1 MALEIDWN
9 SVAARLGPR
18 LYSYFHRRGLFMQA
32 ADLTQETLL
41 RLLEKVEE
49 GEFNPDLGRL
59 EQYAFG
65 IARFVAMEQS
75 KKSAEN
81 AMNVDYLQLVEEE
94 KLEGNLQKKQHAQ
107 ALRAAIQELSESQR
121 EVLWLILD
129 EDLKLEEVAQIMD
142 IPLGTIKSHVHRAK
156 EQLKMKLNKIWESI

>member
-9 SVAARLGPR
+9 TIAARLGPR
-18 LYSYFHRRGLFMQA
+18 LYSYFHRRGFFMQA

-41 RLLEKVEE
+41 RLLEKVE
-49 GEFNPDLGRL
+49 GNEFDPDLGRL

-65 IARFVAMEQS
+65 IARFVGMEQS
-75 KKSAEN
+75 KKSAESW
-81 AMNVDYLQLVEEE
+81 ANVDYLQLAEEE
-94 KLEGNLQKKQHAQ
+94 KLEGNLQRQQHAK
-107 ALRAAIQELSESQR
+107 ALRAAIQELSEVQR

-129 EDLKLEEVAQIMD
+129 EDLKLEEVAMIMEV
-142 IPLGTIKSHVHRAK
+142 PLGTVKSHVHRAK